1 MAFLTLL
8 LDGFFDASLML
19 FLLDGFFGVSLL
31 TLLPDGLLSGLL
43 DGAPFAHI
51 GAFSPSL

>member
-19 FLLDGFFGVSLL
+19 FLLDGFFGGSLL
-31 TLLPDGLLSGLL
+31 TLLLDRLLSGLL